1 MRLREDRVAAIRSW
15 NVILADATV
24 SGSSEPAAACTREAS
39 VKRPGKDGHRRE
51 TVSISPHFFIPMP
64 VALIGTQVNGRANF
78 MAVGW
83 CSRADANPPMILCGR
98 GNHHYTWKGIEK
110 TKTFSVNIPSSHLL
124 ETW

>member
-1 MRLREDRVAAIRSW
+1 MHPREDRVAAIRSR
-15 NVILADATV
+15 NVILADAPV
-24 SGSSEPAAACTREAS
+24 SGTSGPAAACTRGAS
-39 VKRPGKDGHRRE
+39 VKRPGKEGHRRE
-51 TVSISPHFFIPMP
+51 KVSISFHFFIPMP
-64 VALIGTQVNGRANF
+64 VARIGKQVNGRADF

-83 CSRADANPPMILCGR
+83 CSRANANPPMILCGR